1 MARTLSSMATWD
13 DVSRL
18 ALALPNVVE
27 GSDTNGLK
35 WEVSRRYL
43 AYERPVRR
51 RDLEELG
58 DAMPTGD
65 LLGVL
70 VPDLADKLGLIG
82 SNPDVFFTMPR
93 YAEYPAVLV
102 RLERVSLEQLNEVLI
117 EAWLVRAP
125 QRLAA
130 RFLSERG

>member
-1 MARTLSSMATWD
+1 MATWD

-18 ALALPNVVE
+18 ALSLPRVVE

-35 WEVSRRYL
+35 WEISRRYF

-82 SNPDVFFTMPR
+82 SDPEVFFTMPR

-102 RLERVSLEQLNEVLI
+102 ILDRVSLDQLNEVLI
-117 EAWLVRAP
+117 EAWLCRAP
-125 QRLAA
+125 KRLAA
-130 RFLSERG
+130 EYLAGR